1 MTELEIKAILEC
13 TKVGKTVKQSLL
25 NLGKKRD
32 KEYQKVENKDYDKK
46 IKELEVCIVEAQKNQ
61 EETYK
66 KQLHGNSE
74 QKSTSYKRALWISKV
89 DSPTSLRNLKKI
101 FTTYADVPNKSITTD
116 INNKLSVVG
125 MQLST
130 LLQICSHVFFWK

>member
-66 KQLHGNSE
+66 KQLHGNLE
-74 QKSTSYKRALWISKV
+74 EKSTSYKRALWVSKV
-89 DSPTSLRNLKKI
+89 NSPTSLRNLKKNI
-101 FTTYADVPNKSITTD
+101 YN
-116 INNKLSVVG
+116 
-125 MQLST
+125 
-130 LLQICSHVFFWK
+130 IC